1 MGGARTLK
9 FRLSDEEA
17 TGRFGVA
24 LGRALPE
31 GAVLSLQGDLGAGKT
46 TLARAICQG
55 LGVEELDQVTSP
67 TFTLLNEYAGRC
79 PIAHFDFYRVES
91 INSLPELGVDEAL
104 DARAIIL
111 AEWSEKFPGA
121 LPPERNLVIGLEHS
135 TEDPDL
141 RLVEVT
147 LPQFGDDAE
156 AWRAV
161 IELLEANS

>member
-1 MGGARTLK
+1 MGAARTFK

-17 TGRFGVA
+17 THAFGVA
-24 LGRALPE
+24 LGQALPE
-31 GAVLSLQGDLGAGKT
+31 GAVLSLQGELGAGKT
-46 TLARAICQG
+46 TLARAICEG

-67 TFTLLNEYAGRC
+67 TFTLLNEYEGRY

-121 LPPERNLVIGLEHS
+121 MPPGRNLVIGLDHS
-135 TEDPDL
+135 AEDPDL
-141 RLVEVT
+141 RLVEVVT
-147 LPQFGDDAE
+147 PECGDDE
-156 AWRAV
+156 GVWGAV